1 MKKQNKVKKWKKGKI
16 NEFMYILMTIYVYR
30 YIYSQHEK
38 SVGYHSP
45 HFDKISKMMV
55 GVCNFLLQLLQL
67 LSLWFFFPSFKH
79 NSKFSGKLTLLGCYK
94 SCQAV
99 T

>member
-1 MKKQNKVKKWKKGKI
+1 
-16 NEFMYILMTIYVYR
+16 MYILMTIYVYR

-67 LSLWFFFPSFKH
+67 LSL
-79 NSKFSGKLTLLGCYK
+79 
-94 SCQAV
+94 
-99 T
+99 